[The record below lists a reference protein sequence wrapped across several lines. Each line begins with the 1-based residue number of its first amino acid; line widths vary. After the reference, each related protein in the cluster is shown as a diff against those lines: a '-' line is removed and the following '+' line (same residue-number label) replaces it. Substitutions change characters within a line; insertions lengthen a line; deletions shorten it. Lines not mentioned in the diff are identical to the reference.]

1 MILFKVH
8 SISKQLYYHMCAG
21 NKDQW
26 FFDSH
31 PVYVQLVC
39 LSSERVSERRGKYG
53 C

>member
-1 MILFKVH
+1 MH
-8 SISKQLYYHMCAG
+8 SISKQLYYLMCAG
-21 NKDQW
+21 NKDQR
-26 FFDSH
+26 FFDSQ

>member
-1 MILFKVH
+1 MH
-8 SISKQLYYHMCAG
+8 SISKQLYYHMYAG
-21 NKDQW
+21 NKDQR